1 MIVQHDL
8 LLQFQVAFVSA
19 AGKLDILLV
28 FFVLFSFASF
38 IILGAFIVLLL
49 LESNVK
55 VATVGLTAVGLATL
69 LLGIARLLELRALR
83 GGLLLLLVVLLFL
96 VKLPVAATDTLV
108 AGSTLLFVVVPIGGL
123 SVVLVSLLSHRQL
136 N

>member
-55 VATVGLTAVGLATL
+55 VATVGLTAVGLAA
-69 LLGIARLLELRALR
+69 LLGIAGLLELRALDC
-83 GGLLLLLVVLLFL
+83 GLLLLLVVFLFL

-108 AGSTLLFVVVPIGGL
+108 AGSALLFVVVPLGGL

>member
-1 MIVQHDL
+1 VIVQHDL

-55 VATVGLTAVGLATL
+55 VATVGLTAVGLAAL
-69 LLGIARLLELRALR
+69 LSIAGLLELCALYC
-83 GGLLLLLVVLLFL
+83 GLLLLLVVFLFL

-108 AGSTLLFVVVPIGGL
+108 AGSALLFVVVPLGGL

>member
-55 VATVGLTAVGLATL
+55 VATVGLTAVGLAAL
-69 LLGIARLLELRALR
+69 LSITGLLELCALYC
-83 GGLLLLLVVLLFL
+83 GLLLLLVVFLFL

-108 AGSTLLFVVVPIGGL
+108 AGSALLFVVVPLGGL

>member
-55 VATVGLTAVGLATL
+55 VATVGLTAVGLAAL
-69 LLGIARLLELRALR
+69 LSIAGLLELCALYC
-83 GGLLLLLVVLLFL
+83 GLLLLLVVFLFL

-108 AGSTLLFVVVPIGGL
+108 AGSALLFVVVPLGGL

>member
-1 MIVQHDL
+1 VIVQHDL

-55 VATVGLTAVGLATL
+55 VATVGLTAVGLAAL
-69 LLGIARLLELRALR
+69 LSITGLLELCALYC
-83 GGLLLLLVVLLFL
+83 GLLLLLVVFLFL

-108 AGSTLLFVVVPIGGL
+108 AGSALLFVVVPLGGL

>member
-1 MIVQHDL
+1 VIVQHDL
-8 LLQFQVAFVSA
+8 LLQFQVAFVGA
-19 AGKLDILLV
+19 PRKLDILLV
-28 FFVLFSFASF
+28 FFVLFSLASF
-38 IILGAFIVLLL
+38 IILGPFIVLFL

-55 VATVGLTAVGLATL
+55 VATVGLTAVGLAA
-69 LLGIARLLELRALR
+69 LLGISGLRELLALR

-108 AGSTLLFVVVPIGGL
+108 AGTTLLFVVVPLGGL

>member
-8 LLQFQVAFVSA
+8 LLQFKVALVRA
-19 AGKLDILLV
+19 PRKLHLLLV
-28 FFVLFSFASF
+28 FVLFFPLASF
-38 IILGAFIVLLL
+38 IILSPFFVLFL

-55 VATVGLTAVGLATL
+55 VATVGLAAVGLAF
-69 LLGIARLLELRALR
+69 LGISSVCKLLVLRC
-83 GGLLLLLVVLLFL
+83 LLLLLVVLLFL
-96 VKLPVAATDTLV
+96 VELPIAAANALV
-108 AGSTLLFVVVPIGGL
+108 AGTSLLLVVVPFSGL

>member
-38 IILGAFIVLLL
+38 IILGAFIILLL

-55 VATVGLTAVGLATL
+55 VATVGLTAVGLAA
-69 LLGIARLLELRALR
+69 LLGIAGLLELCALYC
-83 GGLLLLLVVLLFL
+83 GLLLLLVVFLFL

-108 AGSTLLFVVVPIGGL
+108 AGSALLFVVVPLGGL